1 MHEAHVA
8 ALLRHERERGGHV
21 AADRVAGDCDAV
33 GVKLVGGALAH
44 DPPGGRVSLL
54 DRDGIARFG
63 RAVVFDEHD
72 SGAGADGELADESVV
87 RVGVAEHPA
96 AAVHVEDHR
105 QRPDGVGGPD
115 DPHAHVA
122 DVGGHGHPAIIHG
135 QLVDRRGLQ
144 FVEHGARLGRAQ
156 FVQERRLGGRLDD
169 RLRGRLEHNGVMRG
183 GDGHVRLLLVWWV
196 VNGSH

>member
-1 MHEAHVA
+1 M
-8 ALLRHERERGGHV
+8 RHERERGGHV
-21 AADRVAGDCDAV
+21 AADRVAGDRDAV
-33 GVKLVGGALAH
+33 GVELVGGALAH
-44 DPPGGRVSLL
+44 DPLGGRVPLL

-72 SGAGADGELADESVV
+72 GGAGADCELADESVV

-96 AAVHVEDHR
+96 AAVHVEDHW
-105 QRPDGVGGPD
+105 QRPDGVRGPD

-122 DVGGHGHPAIIHG
+122 DVGGHGDPAIVHG

-156 FVQERRLGGRLDD
+156 FVQERRLGGRLDE
-169 RLRGRLEHNGVMRG
+169 RLRGRLEHDRVVRG
-183 GDGHVRLLLVWWV
+183 GTDMCDFLLVWWV
-196 VNGSH
+196 VNGSY